1 MIPEEYQLED
11 NIEDDVN
18 LIRKEMLSLKSW
30 NKEKYK
36 LQDKLEKILLLKK
49 YISFCPTNPERYQ
62 LSSVG
67 QSYLYDVPLY
77 KRGHL
82 QKFLG
87 KRIRLICIHSGP
99 HAARTLMAGIV
110 GKTPPDKIIKKL
122 IIEYSFP
129 RELKNNDVLFKTRRF
144 KLFKIN
150 KGDKLTYPNSK
161 ELIDLAGVESV
172 LIDGKCCKLISVII
186 SNNNKKIQAE
196 SMTYYD
202 GKYALTNLE
211 REYDSYEE
219 IIIEYKKFY
228 ERSFLSN
235 GMVSIQ
241 I

>member
-1 MIPEEYQLED
+1 MIPEEYQLDD

-18 LIRKEMLSLKSW
+18 VIRKEMLSLKSW

-36 LQDKLEKILLLKK
+36 LQDKLVKILLLKK
-49 YISFCPTNPERYQ
+49 YISFTSTNPERYQ
-62 LSSVG
+62 LRSVG

-82 QKFLG
+82 KKFIG
-87 KRIRLICIHSGP
+87 KRIRLICMHTGR
-99 HAARTLMAGIV
+99 HHTRLLMAGIV

-122 IIEYSFP
+122 IIDYSFP

-172 LIDGKCCKLISVII
+172 LIDGKNCKLISAII
-186 SNNNKKIQAE
+186 SNNNKKIQAKP
-196 SMTYYD
+196 MTCYY
-202 GKYALTNLE
+202 GKFVFGSRE
-211 REYDSYEE
+211 REFDSYEE

-228 ERSFLSN
+228 ERSFLSY